1 MEEDSMDSN
10 MEDRHN
16 HNTIKVHRS
25 SSMVPRKL
33 RRLRRGEWAM
43 EVWLWLLV
51 LGWQEAHY

>member
-1 MEEDSMDSN
+1 MDSN